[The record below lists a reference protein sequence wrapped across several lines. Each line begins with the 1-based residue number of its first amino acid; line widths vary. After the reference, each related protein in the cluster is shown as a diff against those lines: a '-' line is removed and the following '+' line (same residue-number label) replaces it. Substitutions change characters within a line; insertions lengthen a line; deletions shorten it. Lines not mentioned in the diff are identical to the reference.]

1 METTMER
8 ERDTMETTMEKET
21 PWKQQ
26 WRERDT
32 METTME
38 IDFIQ
43 LQIWSTIV
51 KGSFIRDWETLY
63 FSTWAHIL
71 RTLSSLAKY
80 YCELSC

>member
-8 ERDTMETTMEKET
+8 ERHHGNNNGERDTMETTME
-21 PWKQQ
+21 
-26 WRERDT
+26 RERDT

-43 LQIWSTIV
+43 LQIWSIIV